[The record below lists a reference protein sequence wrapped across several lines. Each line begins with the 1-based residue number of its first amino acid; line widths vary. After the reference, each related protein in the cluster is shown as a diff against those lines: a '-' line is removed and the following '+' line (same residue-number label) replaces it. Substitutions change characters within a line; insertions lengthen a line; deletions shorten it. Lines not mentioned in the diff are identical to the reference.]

1 MQTVCTSIYGICLLL
16 LDLAYLVCFYLDEYQ
31 FAFDLAIEMLKFN
44 DSSVIDMFCSK
55 FVPLLNDSQV
65 EKLFQFNIQKDVVIT
80 IAQSLFESFGEKW
93 TRKLVHKRIKQRE
106 SLPDSQALWIVNTF
120 EKDWVALVTS
130 LYRLLTPNACY
141 DISE

>member
-1 MQTVCTSIYGICLLL
+1 MQTVSTSIYGICLLL

-55 FVPLLNDSQV
+55 FVPLLNESQV
-65 EKLFQFNIQKDVVIT
+65 EKLLQFNIHTDIVIT
-80 IAQSLFESFGEKW
+80 VAQSLFESIGEKW
-93 TRKLVHKRIKQRE
+93 ARKLVHKRIKQRD

-120 EKDWVALVTS
+120 EKDWLALVTS
-130 LYRLLTPNACY
+130 LFRLLTPNACY